1 MPYGLLF
8 GRLLTGVDPASMW
21 IDPATELEIGTLKTQ
36 MDHMDLPNL
45 GRVLIFPDQL
55 VQQ

>member
-1 MPYGLLF
+1 
-8 GRLLTGVDPASMW
+8 MW

-45 GRVLIFPDQL
+45 GPGVLIFPDQL
-55 VQQ
+55 VQQWPVDHCS